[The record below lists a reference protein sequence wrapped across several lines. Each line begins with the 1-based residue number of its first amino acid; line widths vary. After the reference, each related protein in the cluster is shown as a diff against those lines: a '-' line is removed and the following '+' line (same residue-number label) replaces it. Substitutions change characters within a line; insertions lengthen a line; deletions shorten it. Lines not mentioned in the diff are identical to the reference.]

1 MNNIL
6 TTEISINSILMFL
19 YTNVWSNNWVFVS
32 LLLAIYYFGG
42 ILLRN
47 LLAYTFKK
55 AYEDENNKP
64 KTYFTNDEKTLFL
77 LSRVFFPIALVI
89 AIGCCI
95 IATFLW
101 KQDKYLDKILKK

>member
-19 YTNVWSNNWVFVS
+19 YTNVWSNNWVFLS
-32 LLLAIYYFGG
+32 FLLAIYYFGG

-47 LLAYTFKK
+47 LLAHAFKK
-55 AYEDENNKP
+55 AYEDAHNEP
-64 KTYFTNDEKTLFL
+64 KTYFTDEEKTILISSRILFPL
-77 LSRVFFPIALVI
+77 ALVLSIIFSII
-89 AIGCCI
+89 AI
-95 IATFLW
+95 FSW